1 MWSLITGWSRNML
14 FVISLIVFFSS
25 LFIDVKVFDFFIKS
39 NHLMYIFLKMS
50 YTTMCVCESDLIS
63 QKITGFHYG
72 TVLVPYRY
80 GTVST
85 EKVLRN
91 IQGFLERI
99 FPIWGHIISF
109 VPFIS
114 HHPRCFFECPQNC
127 YNAVSTHTVT
137 LWNIFLFSRNDI
149 KTLESS

>member
-25 LFIDVKVFDFFIKS
+25 LFIHVKVLHFYINSK
-39 NHLMYIFLKMS
+39 HLMYIFLKTS

-72 TVLVPYRY
+72 TVRY

-85 EKVLRN
+85 EKVLWN
-91 IQGFLERI
+91 IRGFLERI
-99 FPIWGHIISF
+99 FPIWGHISF

-127 YNAVSTHTVT
+127 YNTVSTHTVT
-137 LWNIFLFSRNDI
+137 LSNNFFFRNDI
-149 KTLESS
+149 QALESS